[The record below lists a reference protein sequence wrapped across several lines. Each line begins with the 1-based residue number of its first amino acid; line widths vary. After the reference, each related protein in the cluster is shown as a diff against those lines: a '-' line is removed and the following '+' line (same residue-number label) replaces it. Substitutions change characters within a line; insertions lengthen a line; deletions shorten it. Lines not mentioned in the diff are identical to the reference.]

1 MRRAISVLVLM
12 VGTSVAAQSVSDTI
26 TQRERAKVRAE
37 QKGDGIRDFY
47 LSTYAGVNQRG
58 LLQTVLPGS
67 AFQTKGDPKFVL
79 EEPLKVQVYGS
90 VAMVTGIQAPG
101 GSRRARFVR
110 LWVKDGQEWKIAM
123 HQGTLIAD
131 SSPAP
136 TSVVVPARTTAPPLS
151 TLTGEEAAVLK
162 VENALADAYVN
173 GDVRAYE
180 RWTAPEFVSV
190 TDTGHV
196 IARGEWV
203 KNHVMEDGDK
213 RQASVRDDVKIR
225 TFGDVA
231 AITARSVTPRLDGTM
246 APSQRVIRILAKKNG
261 SWQQVLA
268 QSTMIQEPLPPN

>member
-1 MRRAISVLVLM
+1 MRGAIFVLVLF
-12 VGTSVAAQSVSDTI
+12 VGTALTAQSVSDTI
-26 TQRERAKVRAE
+26 IQRERAKLRAE

-47 LSTYAGVNQRG
+47 LPTYAGVNQRG

-67 AFQTKGDPKFVL
+67 VFQTIGDPKFVL
-79 EEPLKVQVYGS
+79 EEPLKVQVHES
-90 VAMVTGIQAPG
+90 VAIVTGIQAPG

-110 LWVKDGQEWKIAM
+110 LWVKDGPEWKIAM

-131 SSPAP
+131 SSPTP
-136 TSVVVPARTTAPPLS
+136 TSALVSATTAPGLS

-173 GDVRAYE
+173 RDVEAYE

-213 RQASVRDDVKIR
+213 RRASVRDDVKIR

-246 APSQRVIRILAKKNG
+246 APSQRVIRILVKKSG

-268 QSTMIQEPLPPN
+268 QSTMIQDPLPPN